1 MKKIIIIDEF
11 CATHWKLSH
20 PLKKLEETSGNIANK
35 KQLVFYLQL
44 LLISMAD
51 SLVAAPLEVHFT
63 TWINLEDLTSCLISV
78 ID

>member
-1 MKKIIIIDEF
+1 MKKRIIIDEF

-20 PLKKLEETSGNIANK
+20 PLKKLEEISGNIANK
-35 KQLVFYLQL
+35 KLVFYLQL

-51 SLVAAPLEVHFT
+51 SLVAAPSEAHFT
-63 TWINLEDLTSCLISV
+63 TWINLEDLTSCPISI